1 MQTVTS
7 SFINSRLYIW
17 LVLIASI
24 AALIYTIASAH
35 LGRKKFERK
44 MDSLMGGLSWVSAEE
59 FLGIDRLGR
68 RVTPRKSKYG
78 RPVSRPTREFVGC
91 YILHNKTKDKYYV
104 GQAKQ
109 VVSRVK
115 AHLAGRGNGD
125 VYADYKYGDDF
136 EVRTISLVLSG
147 YPSLNRLERDL
158 IRRYDAYT
166 KGYNRTRGNRG

>member
-1 MQTVTS
+1 MQTVAS

-17 LVLIASI
+17 LVLIACSV
-24 AALIYTIASAH
+24 ALVYTFASAH

-44 MDSLMGGLSWVSAEE
+44 MDSLMGGLVWVSAEE

-68 RVTPRKSKYG
+68 RVTPRKSKYH
-78 RPVSRPTREFVGC
+78 RPARRPTREFVGC

-125 VYADYKYGDDF
+125 VYADYKYGDNF

-147 YPSLNRLERDL
+147 YPSLNKLERDL
-158 IRRYDAYT
+158 IKRYNAYT